1 MENDDFRKHAHQFVD
16 WMADYMDGVEDLPV
30 RSQVKP
36 GEIMEKL
43 PFKPP
48 VNSES
53 MENIFEDFKKT
64 ILPGMTHWQ
73 HPNWFGFFPANVSGP
88 SILAEMLVTT
98 MGAQCMIWETSPA
111 ATELEIRVLDW
122 LRQMIG
128 LPEGFQGVIQ
138 DTASSATFCAVI
150 AAREKAL
157 KGKGNERGLAAEKK
171 ALVIYA
177 SEEAHSSIEKA
188 VLMAGL
194 GRDNL
199 RKIPILDDFSLSV
212 DHLRLAIKEDRAAGR
227 VPAGLIACLGTTS
240 VGAVDPVVEM
250 GKIALEENLYF
261 HVDAA
266 WAGSALILPE
276 YQHLIGTC
284 KGVDSF
290 VFNPHK
296 WLLTNFDCTAHFV
309 KNEEDL
315 TSALS
320 ILPEYLRTRE
330 GKDVRDYRDWGIQL
344 GRRFRSLKLWFVLRS
359 FGVEKLQGFIRKHIS
374 WANKLSKLVESQEN
388 FELVTKPNF
397 SLFTFR
403 WMPITKI
410 NQNMLPPKDKAKDDE
425 VAIAE
430 VLGETLD
437 KVNDQLLQAI
447 NDDGRIYL
455 TRTVVA
461 GRVAIRFSVGSQNTT
476 EAHVMAAW
484 DTIKE
489 IANNLEIGE

>member
-1 MENDDFRKHAHQFVD
+1 MENDDFRKHAHHFVD
-16 WMADYMDGVEDLPV
+16 WMADYMEGVGNFPV
-30 RSQVKP
+30 RSQVRP
-36 GEIMEKL
+36 GDVLEKL
-43 PFKPP
+43 PLQPP

-53 MENIFEDFKKT
+53 MDEIFTDFKNT
-64 ILPGMTHWQ
+64 ILPGITHWQ
-73 HPNWFGFFPANVSGP
+73 HPNWFGFFPANSSGP
-88 SILAEMLVTT
+88 SVLAEMLITT

-122 LRQMIG
+122 LRQMLA

-157 KGKGNERGLAAEKK
+157 KGMGNEQGLAGQKNK
-171 ALVIYA
+171 LVIYA

-188 VLMAGL
+188 VLMSGL

-199 RKIPILDDFSLSV
+199 RKIPILDDYSLSI
-212 DHLRLAIKEDRAAGR
+212 DHLRAAIKEDREQGKI
-227 VPAGLIACLGTTS
+227 PAGLIACLGSTS
-240 VGAVDPVVEM
+240 VGAVDPIVEM
-250 GKIALEENLYF
+250 GEIALKENMYF

-276 YQHLIGTC
+276 YQGLIGEAM
-284 KGVDSF
+284 GVDSF

-320 ILPEYLRTRE
+320 ILPEYLKTRE

-359 FGVEKLQGFIRKHIS
+359 YGVAKLQEFIRNHIS
-374 WANKLSKLVESQEN
+374 WANKLANKIKVEKN
-388 FELVTKPNF
+388 FELVTKPSF
-397 SLFTFR
+397 SLFCFR
-403 WMPITKI
+403 WIPFDQLKQNIPRCQADDGFLTKEAEI
-410 NQNMLPPKDKAKDDE
+410 IVDQLNDK
-425 VAIAE
+425 
-430 VLGETLD
+430 
-437 KVNDQLLQAI
+437 LLQAI

-455 TRTVVA
+455 TRTVV
-461 GRVAIRFSVGSQNTT
+461 GKRVAIRFSVGSQNTT
-476 EAHVMAAW
+476 EAHVDEAW
-484 DTIKE
+484 KTIKE
-489 IANNLEIGE
+489 IAGKISIN